1 VTASSKTK
9 VLYQQVRDKI
19 VSGKIKPGA
28 ILTESGLSDEYGVS
42 KAPAREALVL
52 LGHEGLIE
60 SMPRTGHV
68 VATFTVQ
75 DVLET
80 FHLRSILEVE
90 AAGLAAE
97 RITEEGIAAL
107 LKNSN
112 EEFSLLER
120 AYEAAT
126 LNMRQEPAFSDKI
139 SILRIA
145 AHENGFY
152 ERACKLN
159 IEFHQ
164 LIAQAS
170 GNRRLADLVKRL
182 MEDMRRMLAFDSRF
196 MTPQQHLEII
206 EALKHRD
213 RAEAEQAMK
222 RHMEETK
229 SGLLDRF

>member
-1 VTASSKTK
+1 MTATSKSH

-19 VSGKIKPGA
+19 VSGEIKPGA

-52 LGHEGLIE
+52 LGHEGLVE

-80 FHLRSILEVE
+80 FHLRSILEAE

-107 LKNSN
+107 LKNN
-112 EEFSLLER
+112 GEEFALSER
-120 AYEAAT
+120 AHDAA
-126 LNMRQEPAFSDKI
+126 
-139 SILRIA
+139 ILRIV
-145 AHENGFY
+145 AHEDGFY
-152 ERACKLN
+152 ERACELN
-159 IEFHQ
+159 TEFHQ

-182 MEDMRRMLAFDSRF
+182 VEDMRRMLAFNSHLV
-196 MTPQQHLEII
+196 TPQQHLEII
-206 EALKHRD
+206 EALKLRD
-213 RAEAEQAMK
+213 RAKAEQAMK
-222 RHMEETK
+222 RHIEETK

>member
-1 VTASSKTK
+1 MTTNSKTE

-19 VSGKIKPGA
+19 VSGEIKPGA

-52 LGHEGLIE
+52 LGHEGLVE
-60 SMPRTGHV
+60 SMPRIGHV

-80 FHLRSILEVE
+80 FHLRSILEAE

-107 LKNSN
+107 LKNSD
-112 EEFSLLER
+112 EEFALSER
-120 AYEAAT
+120 AHDAA
-126 LNMRQEPAFSDKI
+126 
-139 SILRIA
+139 ILRIV
-145 AHENGFY
+145 AHEDGFY
-152 ERACKLN
+152 ERACELN
-159 IEFHQ
+159 TEFHQ

-182 MEDMRRMLAFDSRF
+182 VEDMRRMLAFNSRLV
-196 MTPQQHLEII
+196 TPQQHLEII
-206 EALKHRD
+206 EALKLRD
-213 RAEAEQAMK
+213 RAKAEQAMK
-222 RHMEETK
+222 RHIEETK